1 MIYTKI
7 RLSIS
12 DPDLHKCCICKK
24 DEYLKNLSEIL
35 TFWSLLE
42 DKDLSEKEKIIIY
55 EDIA

>member
-7 RLSIS
+7 RLNFQ
-12 DPDLHKCCICKK
+12 DPDLHKCIIVKK

-35 TFWSLLE
+35 TFGSLLE

-55 EDIA
+55 NDIA